1 LKWNENRMFERFQ
14 AFFQKLTADNPKKG
28 FAPDDPRITVA
39 ALCMQVM
46 EADGQIKASEK
57 KRLRKLLKEQYALDG
72 KQLDALMATGLE
84 AESSAVDYYRFTA
97 DLKRH
102 LNTEQRLELIG
113 ILWDIVYADG
123 ERSEMEDHVIWRIAD
138 LLGVSSRERIQ
149 KRQEAAARV
158 TDVQVAQDD
167 AD

>member
-1 LKWNENRMFERFQ
+1 MFERFQ
-14 AFFQKLTADNPKKG
+14 AFLHNITADNPKKG
-28 FAPDDPRITVA
+28 FDPDDPRVAVA

-46 EADGQIKASEK
+46 EADGKIKDSEK
-57 KRLRKLLKEQYALDG
+57 KRLRKLLKEQYRLDG
-72 KQLDALMATGLE
+72 KQLDGVIAAAQE
-84 AESSAVDYYRFTA
+84 AESTAVDYYHFTS

-158 TDVQVAQDD
+158 THAVVQQDD

>member
-1 LKWNENRMFERFQ
+1 MFERFQ
-14 AFFQKLTADNPKKG
+14 AFFQNLTNDHPKST
-28 FAPDDPRITVA
+28 FAPDDPRIAVA

-46 EADGQIKASEK
+46 ESDGQIKDSEK
-57 KRLRKLLKEQYALDG
+57 KRLRKLLKDQYGLDG
-72 KQLDALMATGLE
+72 KQLDALIAAGQE
-84 AESSAVDYYRFTA
+84 AESDAVDYYRFTS

-102 LNTEQRLELIG
+102 LDTEQRLELIG

-123 ERSEMEDHVIWRIAD
+123 VRSEMEDDAIWRIAE
-138 LLGVSSRERIQ
+138 LLGVSGRERIM

-158 TDVQVAQDD
+158 PDLPPEADD